1 MRNGGR
7 ASSFHASEKAQA
19 LSDPTRN
26 STLHG
31 LVRKLQGDNNLLL
44 VERGREGRRGREGE
58 REGEKEREGREGE
71 KRGRMRGRENV
82 IERIRLE
89 SRSRHTD
96 IL

>member
-44 VERGREGRRGREGE
+44 VERGGEGRREGE
-58 REGEKEREGREGE
+58 GRKRRREEGQDERERERNRKNTPRIKIKAHGYL
-71 KRGRMRGRENV
+71 V
-82 IERIRLE
+82 I
-89 SRSRHTD
+89 
-96 IL
+96 